1 MSESTAAILVML
13 NNLFHDFA
21 VALLF
26 ASLLALSFLFRR
38 IRQPDAA
45 GGEPLARDLAAVF
58 DKVIYACWAAI
69 ILGGIVRTLA
79 YERFEWNEAA
89 GRGQVAALVV
99 KHVVLV
105 ALVVWGTAIQFRLR
119 RHLRQSGHSPIP
131 PA

>member
-1 MSESTAAILVML
+1 MSDSTTAILVML

-26 ASLLALSFLFRR
+26 ASLLVLSLLFRR
-38 IRQPDAA
+38 IRQQDAS
-45 GGEPLARDLAAVF
+45 GGTPLARDLAAVVN
-58 DKVIYACWAAI
+58 KVIYGCWAAI

-89 GRGQVAALVV
+89 GRGQIAALVV

-105 ALVVWGTAIQFRLR
+105 TLVVWGTAIQIRLR
-119 RHLRQSGHSPIP
+119 KYLKKSK
-131 PA
+131 A

>member
-1 MSESTAAILVML
+1 MSDSTTAILVML

-26 ASLLALSFLFRR
+26 ASLLVLSIVYRNARR
-38 IRQPDAA
+38 DAS
-45 GGEPLARDLAAVF
+45 GGSALARSLAGTF
-58 DKVIYACWAAI
+58 NRVIYTCWAAI

-99 KHVVLV
+99 KHLLLV
-105 ALVVWGTAIQFRLR
+105 TLVVWGTFIQFRLR
-119 RHLRQSGHSPIP
+119 KRLNE
-131 PA
+131 

>member
-1 MSESTAAILVML
+1 MSDSAIAIVVML

-26 ASLLALSFLFRR
+26 ASLLALSLVFRR
-38 IRQPDAA
+38 ILRADAA
-45 GGEPLARDLAAVF
+45 GGGPLARELAVAF
-58 DKVIYACWAAI
+58 NRVIHGCWVVI

-99 KHVVLV
+99 KHVILV
-105 ALVVWGTAIQFRLR
+105 SLVVWGTVIQVRLR
-119 RHLRQSGHSPIP
+119 RHLRRSE
-131 PA
+131 A

>member
-1 MSESTAAILVML
+1 MNDSTIAILVML

-26 ASLLALSFLFRR
+26 ASLLVLNFLYRKTR
-38 IRQPDAA
+38 EEDGSDWHQIVCRLA
-45 GGEPLARDLAAVF
+45 GIF
-58 DKVIYACWAAI
+58 NKVIYACWAGI

-89 GRGQVAALVV
+89 GRGQIAALVL

-105 ALVVWGTAIQFRLR
+105 TLVVWGTYIQICLR
-119 RHLRQSGHSPIP
+119 KYLKESK
-131 PA
+131 A